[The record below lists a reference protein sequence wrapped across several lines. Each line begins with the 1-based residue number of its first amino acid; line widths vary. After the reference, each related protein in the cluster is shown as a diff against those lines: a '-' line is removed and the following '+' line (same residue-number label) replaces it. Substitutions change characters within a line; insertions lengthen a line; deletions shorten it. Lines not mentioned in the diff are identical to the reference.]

1 MSTLKKVDL
10 VEKIYTTHP
19 TLTKSQ
25 AMQAVE
31 LFLSL
36 AKSSLVQGED
46 LLLSGFGKF
55 SVRDKKARWG
65 RNFQTGTTLV
75 LEARRVVTFKP
86 SGQLRERVNRGLAV

>member
-1 MSTLKKVDL
+1 
-10 VEKIYTTHP
+10 
-19 TLTKSQ
+19 
-25 AMQAVE
+25 MQAVE

-55 SVRDKKARWG
+55 SIRDKKARWG
-65 RNFQTGTTLV
+65 RDPQTGRILV

-86 SGQLRERVNRGLAV
+86 SGQLRERVKKGLTV